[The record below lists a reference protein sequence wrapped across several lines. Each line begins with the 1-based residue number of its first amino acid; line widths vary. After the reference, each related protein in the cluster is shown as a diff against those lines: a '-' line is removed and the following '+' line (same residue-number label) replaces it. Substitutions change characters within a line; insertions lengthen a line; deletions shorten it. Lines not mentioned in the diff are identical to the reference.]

1 MSRKARNNVFDYILI
16 GAGTAGGIIAKKLT
30 DNRHTSVLVLEAG
43 TNMTEELSSPNIL
56 VSFMNASDN
65 RHSFNITTILEQ
77 TIGRQLITQSG
88 RAIGGS
94 SEHNHMLAVR
104 GSRDLYDAWAK
115 LIGNSVWN
123 YNSIRSLFIENETY
137 TGLTQSPQERGRN
150 GPIFIRQQNIP
161 NQGLIQTLAQATSEV
176 FKIPIEEDYNTGIR
190 DVATP
195 KGQFTQKVENGKLVR
210 SSTATGYLNGQ
221 IVTQGNEFQSDE
233 FGISKRKLIILAKTT
248 LNKIIFDRIKGSL
261 VAVGVEYIKNGV
273 SRVMY
278 ARKGIIVSAG
288 QFSSVI
294 LQRSGIGKSEDLAK
308 AGISTIV
315 ESPNVGYNFQTHNF
329 VGMGIRVETGRLL
342 QVLAADPNQPGA
354 FGAFKKVDNPTGGRR
369 LQILGFPLPIF
380 VPSQEIT
387 INGWDFNP
395 ANPSNIMSIGI
406 VDVNPRSRGTV
417 MVSHSDPEAYP
428 TIDLNPLAD
437 PNDLNFMVDQ
447 YIETY
452 NMIVRAR
459 QLDPG
464 GIYQVVFPDESVFQ
478 IQNENEKRDKLAA
491 FVRASYSIFTH
502 FGGQCKMGTNICEG
516 VVDSFLNVFGTKNLK
531 VADLSI
537 APILPDGNTSIP
549 AQMIG
554 LNAVRFIQ
562 NDPHPLVV
570 DFDKFKDFA
579 EDCEDSSGDW
589 EESSESS

>member
-1 MSRKARNNVFDYILI
+1 MSKKHIFDYIVI
-16 GAGTAGGIIAKKLT
+16 GAGTAGGVISKELT
-30 DNRHTSVLVLEAG
+30 DDKSTSVLVLEAG
-43 TNMTEELSSPNIL
+43 TNMTEELSTPNLL
-56 VSFMNASDN
+56 VSFLNASDN
-65 RHSFNITTILEQ
+65 RHSFNVTTIIEQ
-77 TIGRQLITQSG
+77 TIGRQLITASG

-104 GSRDLYDAWAK
+104 GSRDLYDEWANLVGSQWSYK
-115 LIGNSVWN
+115 N
-123 YNSIRSLFIENETY
+123 IRSLFKENETY
-137 TGLTQSPQERGRN
+137 TGNTQRPNQRGTK

-161 NQGLIQTLAQATSEV
+161 NQGVIQTLAQATSEV
-176 FKIPIEEDYNTGIR
+176 FNIPIVEDYNTGIR
-190 DVATP
+190 DVITL
-195 KGQFTQKVENGKLVR
+195 KGQYTQKLENGKLVR
-210 SSTATGYLNGQ
+210 SSTATGYLNNQ

-233 FGISKRKLIILAKTT
+233 FGIDQRKLVIFAKTT
-248 LNKIIFDRIKGSL
+248 VDKILFIEKKGVNIA
-261 VAVGVEYIKNGV
+261 VAVQYVRNGV
-273 SRVMY
+273 SQRSY

-308 AGISTIV
+308 AGISTLV
-315 ESPNVGYNFQTHNF
+315 ESHQVGYNFQTHYS

-354 FGAFKKVDNPTGGRR
+354 FGAFKKVNNIIGGRR
-369 LQILGFPLPIF
+369 LQLLGLPLPLF
-380 VPSQEIT
+380 VPSQEIA
-387 INGWDFNP
+387 INGWDFNET
-395 ANPSNIMSIGI
+395 NPSNIMSIGI

-428 TIDLNPLAD
+428 TIALNPLANPD
-437 PNDLNFMVDQ
+437 DLNFMVDQ

-459 QLDPG
+459 ELDPG

-478 IQNENEKRDKLAA
+478 IPDENEKRAKLAG
-491 FVRASYSIFTH
+491 FVRASYSLFTH
-502 FGGQCKMGTNICEG
+502 FGGQCKMGKNIKKG
-516 VVDSFLNVFGTKNLK
+516 VVDGFLNVFGTKNLK

-554 LNAVRFIQ
+554 LNAVRFIR
-562 NDPHPLVV
+562 
-570 DFDKFKDFA
+570 
-579 EDCEDSSGDW
+579 EDLSPYV
-589 EESSESS
+589 

>member
-1 MSRKARNNVFDYILI
+1 MSKRNFFDYIVI
-16 GAGTAGGIIAKKLT
+16 GAGTAGGVIAKKLT
-30 DNRHTSVLVLEAG
+30 DDKKTSVLVLEAG
-43 TNMTEELSSPNIL
+43 TNMTEELSTPNLL
-56 VSFMNASDN
+56 VSILNATDN
-65 RHSFNITTILEQ
+65 RHSFNVTTILEQ
-77 TIGRQLITQSG
+77 TIGRQLITSSG

-94 SEHNHMLAVR
+94 SEHNQMLAVR

-115 LIGNSVWN
+115 LVDNNVWN
-123 YNSIRSLFIENETY
+123 YDSIRSLFIENETY
-137 TGLTQSPQERGRN
+137 TGMTQRPQERGCN

-176 FKIPIEEDYNTGIR
+176 FNIPIEEDYNTGIR
-190 DVATP
+190 DVTAL
-195 KGQFTQKVENGKLVR
+195 KGQYTQKVENGKLVR
-210 SSTATGYLNGQ
+210 SSTATGYLNDQ

-233 FGISKRKLIILAKTT
+233 FGVGKRKLTILAKTT
-248 LNKIIFDRIKGSL
+248 VNKILFQKKKRFK
-261 VAVGVEYIKNGV
+261 VAVGVEFIKNGV
-273 SRVMY
+273 TQAMF

-294 LQRSGIGKSEDLAK
+294 LQRSGIGKSDDLAK
-308 AGISTIV
+308 AGISTLV
-315 ESPNVGYNFQTHNF
+315 ESLNVGYNFQTQYL

-354 FGAFKKVDNPTGGRR
+354 SGAFKKVNNTIGGRR
-369 LQILGFPLPIF
+369 LQLLGLPLPFF
-380 VPSQEIT
+380 VPSHEIA
-387 INGWDFNP
+387 INGWDFN
-395 ANPSNIMSIGI
+395 AENPSNIMSIGI
-406 VDVNPRSRGTV
+406 GDLNPRSRGTV

-428 TIDLNPLAD
+428 TIDLNPLANPD
-437 PNDLNFMVDQ
+437 DLNFMVDQ

-478 IQNENEKRDKLAA
+478 IPDENEKRAKLAS

-502 FGGQCKMGTNICEG
+502 FGGQCKMATTIRDG
-516 VVDSFLNVFGTKNLK
+516 VVDAFLNVFGTKNLK

-554 LNAVRFIQ
+554 LNAVRFIRE
-562 NDPHPLVV
+562 DTSPYVV
-570 DFDKFKDFA
+570 DDEELEGFSRCIKDD
-579 EDCEDSSGDW
+579 EDDE
-589 EESSESS
+589 

>member
-1 MSRKARNNVFDYILI
+1 MGHKKKEHKKNIFDYIVI

-43 TNMTEELSSPNIL
+43 TNMTEELSSPNLLISIL
-56 VSFMNASDN
+56 NASDN
-65 RHSFNITTILEQ
+65 RHSFNVATIIEQ
-77 TIGRQLITQSG
+77 TIGRQLITASG

-94 SEHNHMLAVR
+94 SEHNQMLAVR

-115 LIGNSVWN
+115 LVDNNVWN
-123 YNSIRSLFIENETY
+123 YDSIRSLFIENETY

-161 NQGLIQTLAQATSEV
+161 DQGLIQTLAQATSEV
-176 FKIPIEEDYNTGIR
+176 FNIPIEEDYNTGIR
-190 DVATP
+190 DVITL
-195 KGQFTQKVENGKLVR
+195 KGQFTQKLENGKLVR
-210 SSTATGYLNGQ
+210 SSTATGYLNDQ
-221 IVTQGNEFQSDE
+221 IVTQGNEFQPDE
-233 FGISKRKLIILAKTT
+233 FGVGKRKLTIFAKTT
-248 LNKIIFDRIKGSL
+248 VNKILFKKKKGQM
-261 VAVGVEYIKNGV
+261 VAIGVEYVKDGV

-278 ARKGIIVSAG
+278 ARKGIIVSSG

-308 AGISTIV
+308 AGISTLI
-315 ESPNVGYNFQTHNF
+315 ESPHVGYNFQTHYS

-342 QVLAADPNQPGA
+342 QVLATDPNQPGA
-354 FGAFKKVDNPTGGRR
+354 FGAFKKVNNPIGGRR
-369 LQILGFPLPIF
+369 IQLLGLPLPVF
-380 VPSQEIT
+380 VPGQEVA

-395 ANPSNIMSIGI
+395 ENPSNIMSIGI

-428 TIDLNPLAD
+428 TIDLNPLANPD
-437 PNDLNFMVDQ
+437 DLNFMVDQ

-464 GIYQVVFPDESVFQ
+464 GIYQAVFPDESVFQ
-478 IQNENEKRDKLAA
+478 IPDENEKRAKLAG
-491 FVRASYSIFTH
+491 FVRSSYSLFTH
-502 FGGQCKMGTNICEG
+502 FGGQCKMAKSIQDG
-516 VVDSFLNVFGTKNLK
+516 VVNGQLDVFGTTNLK

-537 APILPDGNTSIP
+537 SPILPDGNTSIP

-554 LNAVRFIQ
+554 LNAVRLIQ
-562 NDPHPLVV
+562 TNPHPYVLDDE
-570 DFDKFKDFA
+570 DFEDF
-579 EDCEDSSGDW
+579 
-589 EESSESS
+589 EESESED

>member
-1 MSRKARNNVFDYILI
+1 MI
-16 GAGTAGGIIAKKLT
+16 GAGTAGGVIAKKLT
-30 DNRHTSVLVLEAG
+30 DDKKTSVLVLEAG
-43 TNMTEELSSPNIL
+43 TNMTEELSSPNLL
-56 VSFMNASDN
+56 VSFLNASDN
-65 RHSFNITTILEQ
+65 RHSFNVTTILEQ
-77 TIGRQLITQSG
+77 TIGRQLLTASG

-115 LIGNSVWN
+115 LVDNNVWN
-123 YNSIRSLFIENETY
+123 YDSIRSLFIENETY
-137 TGLTQSPQERGRN
+137 TGTTQSPKERGRN

-176 FKIPIEEDYNTGIR
+176 FNIPIEEDYNTGIR
-190 DVATP
+190 DVTTL
-195 KGQFTQKVENGKLVR
+195 KGQYTQKVEDGKLVR
-210 SSTATGYLNGQ
+210 SSTATGYLNDQ

-233 FGISKRKLIILAKTT
+233 FGVGKRKLTILAKTT
-248 LNKIIFDRIKGSL
+248 VNKILFQKKKRFQ
-261 VAVGVEYIKNGV
+261 VAVGVEFIKNGV
-273 SRVMY
+273 TQAMF

-294 LQRSGIGKSEDLAK
+294 LQRSGIGKSDDLAK
-308 AGISTIV
+308 AGISTLV
-315 ESPNVGYNFQTHNF
+315 ESRNVGYNFQTHYF

-342 QVLAADPNQPGA
+342 QALAADPNQPGA
-354 FGAFKKVDNPTGGRR
+354 SGAFKKVDNPIGGRR
-369 LQILGFPLPIF
+369 LQLLGLPLPLF
-380 VPSQEIT
+380 VPSQEIA

-406 VDVNPRSRGTV
+406 VDLNPRSRGTV

-428 TIDLNPLAD
+428 TIELNPLANPD
-437 PNDLNFMVDQ
+437 DLNFMVNQ

-464 GIYQVVFPDESVFQ
+464 GIYQAVFPDESLFQ
-478 IQNENEKRDKLAA
+478 ILDENEKRAKLAS

-502 FGGQCKMGTNICEG
+502 FGGQCKMATTMGDG
-516 VVDSFLNVFGTKNLK
+516 VVDAFLNVFGTKNLK

-554 LNAVRFIQ
+554 LNAVRFIRE
-562 NDPHPLVV
+562 DTSPYVV
-570 DFDKFKDFA
+570 DDEELEDFEDEYKD
-579 EDCEDSSGDW
+579 DGDD
-589 EESSESS
+589 E